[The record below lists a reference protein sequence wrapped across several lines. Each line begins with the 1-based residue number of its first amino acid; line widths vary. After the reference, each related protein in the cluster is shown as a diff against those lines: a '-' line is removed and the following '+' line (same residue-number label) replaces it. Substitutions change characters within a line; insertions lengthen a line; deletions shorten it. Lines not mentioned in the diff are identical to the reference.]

1 MKKGLCPVKK
11 EMLALLQLAKYFVI
25 TKELRYKM
33 FLEADEADS
42 VKTIWSDN
50 QLVLH
55 LEMM

>member
-1 MKKGLCPVKK
+1 
-11 EMLALLQLAKYFVI
+11 MLALLQLAKYFVA